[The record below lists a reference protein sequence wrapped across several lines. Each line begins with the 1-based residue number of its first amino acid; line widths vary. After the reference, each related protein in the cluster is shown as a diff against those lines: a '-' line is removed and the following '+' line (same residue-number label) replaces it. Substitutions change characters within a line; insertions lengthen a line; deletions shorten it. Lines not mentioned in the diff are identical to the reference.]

1 MVYLHICQ
9 QYNIYLCVLANNINS
24 IILKK
29 SLKITQI
36 KKVRFIKVNKLKL
49 TQVELF
55 YFFTLCVLLLMHPK
69 QFCMVHLS
77 NTSNPFRLS
86 TDG

>member
-55 YFFTLCVLLLMHPK
+55 YFFTLCVLLLMHPNY
-69 QFCMVHLS
+69 FAW
-77 NTSNPFRLS
+77 PI
-86 TDG
+86 